1 MIQGDGQI
9 SVGEQVWGIDLSR
22 SQMKDVADIDS
33 GMLFSNK
40 KKNKIIPI
48 CSNVDGS
55 RDCRTK

>member
-1 MIQGDGQI
+1 MIQGDGQT